1 MIEFSK
7 LLGRIVPE
15 GFDRTSNARAAQ
27 KGGEIYA
34 PLWEALALAL
44 EGAKLAKGQNFISL
58 TVRVRDG
65 APQTPKMA
73 AVQSACLA
81 WFTTPDL
88 DYKRAQALKITGV
101 LVGVTGL
108 INRAREGAGL
118 PAPFPG
124 YGIPAFL
131 SEASTSAT
139 EAEVLAAS
147 AAAEAK
153 MAAKVAAKKAG
164 TLASV
169 ILALAGMTDLQ
180 VESLLQA
187 CAARL
192 ELDIVEPA

>member
-7 LLGRIVPE
+7 LLGRTVSE
-15 GFDRTSNARAAQ
+15 GFDRASNARAAQ

-34 PLWEALALAL
+34 PLWEAVALAL
-44 EGAKLAKGQNFISL
+44 ESAKLAKGQNFIAL
-58 TVRVRDG
+58 AVGVRDG

-88 DYKRAQALKITGV
+88 DYKRAQALKITEV
-101 LVGVTGL
+101 LVGVTEL

-118 PAPFPG
+118 PAPFPP
-124 YGIPAFL
+124 YGVPAFL
-131 SEASTSAT
+131 AEATASAT
-139 EAEVLAAS
+139 EAEVIAAS

-153 MAAKVAAKKAG
+153 MAAKVAAKNAA

-169 ILALAGMTDLQ
+169 ISALAGMTDLQ